1 MSYNH
6 LRVISFVFGK
16 LIMQCLVIRHLAF
29 EDLGNFAPV
38 LKQAG
43 FSVDYV
49 QAGVDALSAAA
60 VAAADLLVVLGGP
73 IGVNDS
79 AEYPFISEEIELVRA
94 RLESGKPLLGIC
106 LGAQMMATALGAR
119 VYPGK
124 QKEIGWGG
132 VTLTDAGRTSSLAA
146 LDDKDNDAVLH
157 WHGDTFDLP
166 DGAELLASTAVT
178 PHQAFRYGRHA
189 LALQFHIEAD
199 ADCIDAWLIG
209 HACELSQAGIRP
221 SAIRDD
227 ARRCGGQA
235 RSNAENILRAWLA
248 ETGLHA

>member
-1 MSYNH
+1 VSYNH
-6 LRVISFVFGK
+6 QRVLVLAFGK
-16 LIMQCLVIRHLAF
+16 LVMQCLVIRHLAF
-29 EDLGNFAPV
+29 EDLGNFAPG

-49 QAGVDALSAAA
+49 QAGVDALSPAAF
-60 VAAADLLVVLGGP
+60 AAADLLIVLGGP

-79 AEYPFISEEIELVRA
+79 EEYPFISEEIELIRA
-94 RLESGKPLLGIC
+94 RLASGKPVLGIC
-106 LGAQMMATALGAR
+106 LGAQMMAAALGAR
-119 VYPGK
+119 VYPGT

-132 VTLTDAGRTSSLAA
+132 VTLTDAGRASCLAA
-146 LDDKDNDAVLH
+146 LEYNDAVLH

-166 DGAELLASTAVT
+166 DGAELLASTTAT

-189 LALQFHIEAD
+189 LALQFHVEAD

-209 HACELSQAGIRP
+209 HACELSLAGIRP

-227 ARRCGGQA
+227 ARRFGAQA
-235 RSNAENILRAWLA
+235 RSNAESILRTWLA
-248 ETGLHA
+248 ETGLCA

>member
-6 LRVISFVFGK
+6 LSVISFVFGK
-16 LIMQCLVIRHLAF
+16 FIMQCLVIRHLAF

-43 FSVDYV
+43 FTVDYV
-49 QAGVDALSAAA
+49 QAGVATLQPAA

-79 AEYPFISEEIELVRA
+79 AEYPFISEEIELVRV
-94 RLESGKPLLGIC
+94 RLASGKPVLGIC
-106 LGAQMMATALGAR
+106 LGAQMMAAALGAR
-119 VYPGK
+119 VYPGR

-132 VTLTDAGRTSSLAA
+132 VTLTDAGRACCLAA
-146 LDDKDNDAVLH
+146 LEHNDAVLH

-166 DGAELLASTAVT
+166 HGAELLASTAVT

-189 LALQFHIEAD
+189 LALQFHVEAD
-199 ADCIDAWLIG
+199 ADCIEAWLIG
-209 HACELSQAGIRP
+209 HTCELSLAGIRP

-227 ARRCGGQA
+227 ARRHGAQA

>member
-1 MSYNH
+1 
-6 LRVISFVFGK
+6 
-16 LIMQCLVIRHLAF
+16 MQCLVIRHLAF

-43 FSVDYV
+43 FAVDYV
-49 QAGVDALSAAA
+49 QAGVATLQPAA

-79 AEYPFISEEIELVRA
+79 AEYPFINEEIALVRE
-94 RLESGKPLLGIC
+94 RLDSGKPVLGIC
-106 LGAQMMATALGAR
+106 LGAQMMAAALGAR
-119 VYPGK
+119 VYPGT

-132 VTLTDAGRTSSLAA
+132 VTLTGAGRASSLST
-146 LDDKDNDAVLH
+146 LNDNDAVLH

-166 DGAELLASTAVT
+166 DGAELLASTAAT

-189 LALQFHIEAD
+189 LALQFHVEAD
-199 ADCIDAWLIG
+199 ADCIEAWLIG
-209 HACELSQAGIRP
+209 HACELSLAGIRP

-227 ARRCGGQA
+227 ARRCGAQA

-248 ETGLHA
+248 ETGLCV

>member
-1 MSYNH
+1 
-6 LRVISFVFGK
+6 
-16 LIMQCLVIRHLAF
+16 MQCLVIRHLAF

-38 LKQAG
+38 LEQAG
-43 FSVDYV
+43 FNVDYV
-49 QAGVDALSAAA
+49 QAGVDALSPAA

-73 IGVNDS
+73 IGVNDG
-79 AEYPFISEEIELVRA
+79 AEYPFITEEIALVRA
-94 RLESGKPLLGIC
+94 RLEGCKPVLGIC
-106 LGAQMMATALGAR
+106 LGAQMMAAALGAR

-132 VTLTDAGRTSSLAA
+132 VTLTAAGRACCLAA
-146 LDDKDNDAVLH
+146 LEHSDAVLH

-166 DGAELLASTAVT
+166 DGAELLASTAAT

-189 LALQFHIEAD
+189 LALQFHVEAD
-199 ADCIDAWLIG
+199 ADCIEAWLIG
-209 HACELSQAGIRP
+209 HACELSLAGIRP

-227 ARRCGGQA
+227 ARRCGAQA

-248 ETGLHA
+248 ETGLCV

>member
-1 MSYNH
+1 VSYNH
-6 LRVISFVFGK
+6 LSVISFISGK
-16 LIMQCLVIRHLAF
+16 IIMQCLVIRHLAF

-38 LKQAG
+38 LRQAS
-43 FSVDYV
+43 FVIDYV
-49 QAGVDALSAAA
+49 QAGVDTLSPAA

-79 AEYPFISEEIELVRA
+79 AEYPFIDEEVALVRA
-94 RLESGKPLLGIC
+94 RLASGKPVLGIC
-106 LGAQMMATALGAR
+106 LGAQMMAAALGAR
-119 VYPGK
+119 VYPGT

-132 VTLTDAGRTSSLAA
+132 VTLTDAGRASSLAV
-146 LDDKDNDAVLH
+146 LNDKGNDAVLH

-178 PHQAFRYGRHA
+178 PHQAFSYGRHA

-199 ADCIDAWLIG
+199 ADSIDAWLIG

-221 SAIRDD
+221 STIRDD